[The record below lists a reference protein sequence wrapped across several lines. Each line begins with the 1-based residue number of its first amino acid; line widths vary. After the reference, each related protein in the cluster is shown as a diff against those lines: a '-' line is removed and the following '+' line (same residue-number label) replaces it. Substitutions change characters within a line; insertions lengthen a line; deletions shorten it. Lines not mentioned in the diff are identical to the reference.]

1 MGEERRVQTLSCGDR
16 KKKEKMDKSR
26 MEDRERKKI
35 LKGMAVDLKLLAKIS
50 IDIDVFVKLFEK

>member
-1 MGEERRVQTLSCGDR
+1 MTE
-16 KKKEKMDKSR
+16 KKEKMDKSR

>member
-1 MGEERRVQTLSCGDR
+1 MGEERRVRTLSCGDR

-35 LKGMAVDLKLLAKIS
+35 LRRMAVDLKLLAKIN
-50 IDIDVFVKLFEK
+50 INIDVFVELFEV